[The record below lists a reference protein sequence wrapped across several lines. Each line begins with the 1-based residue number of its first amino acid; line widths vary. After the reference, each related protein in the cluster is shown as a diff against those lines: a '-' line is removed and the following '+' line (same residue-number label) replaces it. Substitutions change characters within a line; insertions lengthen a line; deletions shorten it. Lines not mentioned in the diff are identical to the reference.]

1 MLVESSSSIHSKLIW
16 YHIMQLNVAVQFVQQ
31 LQQLIIGQEMTVGV
45 WRSFYFLSFYFFI
58 YFMHV
63 SITSPY
69 GNVQLSM
76 RPPAW
81 GPRPQWEAWP
91 HGLLCPRTKP
101 TAPKVG
107 FAPWGLR
114 PRTEPTE
121 PKVGLRL
128 PRRRKRVGSVRR
140 RRRGSNGEW
149 RRLGGEEKSEE
160 GGMVREKFLLW
171 SSIMLRF

>member
-1 MLVESSSSIHSKLIW
+1 
-16 YHIMQLNVAVQFVQQ
+16 MQLNVAVQFVQQ
-31 LQQLIIGQEMTVGV
+31 LQQLIIRQEMTVGV

-63 SITSPY
+63 SITTSPY

-101 TAPKVG
+101 TAPQSG
-107 FAPWGLR
+107 FRSMGASPPNGAYGAKSGSS
-114 PRTEPTE
+114 PPTE
-121 PKVGLRL
+121 TEES
-128 PRRRKRVGSVRR
+128 RKR
-140 RRRGSNGEW
+140 EK
-149 RRLGGEEKSEE
+149 EEEEEE
-160 GGMVREKFLLW
+160 GQ
-171 SSIMLRF
+171 